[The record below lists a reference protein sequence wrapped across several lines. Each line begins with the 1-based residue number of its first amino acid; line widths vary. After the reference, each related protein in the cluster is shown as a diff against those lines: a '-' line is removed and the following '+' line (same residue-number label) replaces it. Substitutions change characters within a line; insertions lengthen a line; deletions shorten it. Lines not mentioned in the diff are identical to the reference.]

1 MQKITQIKFVCGT
14 GIVLPSSGCA
24 VSRVVVFYI
33 TKLYEL
39 RKSQELINSFNR
51 DKNHMPYYKKNYK
64 KNYGYLNKKKWAP
77 FMYDITPTNFNLAPE
92 VIDGSFVSLVTNSV
106 ETSVPTPTILKV
118 KHIKVSLDVRFDST
132 ALSSGFICIMFVPQ
146 GITPGVALSTQHPEW
161 VMAWKI
167 FVMILQLIT
176 MKLCLLLV

>member
-1 MQKITQIKFVCGT
+1 
-14 GIVLPSSGCA
+14 
-24 VSRVVVFYI
+24 
-33 TKLYEL
+33 
-39 RKSQELINSFNR
+39 
-51 DKNHMPYYKKNYK
+51 MPYYKKNYK

-118 KHIKVSLDVRFDST
+118 KHLKVAFDARFDST

-146 GITPGVALSTQHPEW
+146 GITPGVALATQHPEW
-161 VMAWKI
+161 VMAWKNI
-167 FVMILQLIT
+167 RNDIT
-176 MKLCLLLV
+176 ANHHETMLTTRLTRNLNSGDKIICYFSFLNRSQGPIVVQVAGKFSGVVRNN